1 MKRYWAL
8 GRLIPIGLGECET
21 VCAYTADDL
30 FRGFAPETDGEVWET
45 VCRSRIRVLRLKT
58 APTRYGSRRPFRRP
72 AQTLR
77 QSGRLCVLFVLSAA
91 SLPCPDF
98 C

>member
-1 MKRYWAL
+1 MKQYWAL

-45 VCRSRIRVLRLKT
+45 VCRSRIRV
-58 APTRYGSRRPFRRP
+58 
-72 AQTLR
+72 
-77 QSGRLCVLFVLSAA
+77 CV
-91 SLPCPDF
+91 
-98 C
+98 